1 MPSNN
6 NFFECSTSE
15 GITLLK
21 SENNLKKNIL
31 IDRNVSY
38 EKIQFHFVLNGETNF
53 HYNNGAYSL
62 NVTKGNYIVLYNQ

>member
-21 SENNLKKNIL
+21 SENNLKKI
-31 IDRNVSY
+31 
-38 EKIQFHFVLNGETNF
+38 
-53 HYNNGAYSL
+53 YSL
-62 NVTKGNYIVLYNQ
+62 TEVFLVKKFSFILF

>member
-21 SENNLKKNIL
+21 SENNLKKNIFF
-31 IDRNVSY
+31 DRNVSC
-38 EKIQFHFVLNGETNF
+38 EKIQFHFVLSGDTSF
-53 HYNNGAYSL
+53 HYML
-62 NVTKGNYIVLYNQ
+62 QREIT